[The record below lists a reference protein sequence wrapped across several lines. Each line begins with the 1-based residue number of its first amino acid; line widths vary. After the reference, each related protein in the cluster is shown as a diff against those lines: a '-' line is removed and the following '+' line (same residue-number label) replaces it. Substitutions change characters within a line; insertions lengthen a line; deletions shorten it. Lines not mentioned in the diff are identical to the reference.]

1 MELPYFKNFLKL
13 CFLKPAVFLF
23 VLHIR
28 ERYLVRVGTG
38 IERWSFFLF
47 YEIFARLVHLVK
59 VALTLN
65 DHENLWH
72 NFFFYFRRIW
82 KKCLC
87 SGIATGCHSLWSRYV
102 NLILRDQLFWLYCFI
117 NVERNIFHNSN
128 LERCTDAFNLSCLS
142 GPLIDM

>member
-1 MELPYFKNFLKL
+1 MFLKTSSL
-13 CFLKPAVFLF
+13 LYRYLF
-23 VLHIR
+23 CILER
-28 ERYLVRVGTG
+28 ERYLVGTG
-38 IERWSFFLF
+38 IERLSFWKQQKMFILF

-72 NFFFYFRRIW
+72 NFFFNFRRIW

-117 NVERNIFHNSN
+117 NVERNIFHNSS
-128 LERCTDAFNLSCLS
+128 LEHCTDAFNLSCLS